1 MAAISATKP
10 YVVADG
16 AVAPAVAPQVETR
29 TGWVTF
35 AGIVLLVGA
44 VANFFWGLAALDS
57 KAYLDESGLLYG
69 TLETWGWIAVGW
81 SALLADRRHPA
92 ARADRGRARRRD
104 HPRGRQLL
112 LLAVRAAR
120 MPFYAM
126 TVILIDLFVI
136 YGVAA
141 HSTE

>member
-29 TGWVTF
+29 TAWVTF

-81 SALLADRRHPA
+81 SALLAI
-92 ARADRGRARRRD
+92 G
-104 HPRGRQLL
+104 GIL
-112 LLAVRAAR
+112 LLARTRVGPVVGIILAAVSCFFWLFALPV

-126 TVILIDLFVI
+126 NVILIDLIVI
-136 YGVAA
+136 YCLAA
-141 HSTE
+141 NSTE